1 MPNQYTKS
9 INGLL
14 EYKKYH
20 YFYKITNLINRKYYY
35 GIHST
40 DNLEDA
46 YKGSGIRL
54 NEAYNKYGVDNF
66 KKEILKYF
74 NTREEASRYE
84 KEIVTEEEVKSNDCY
99 NLTTGG
105 DKGICN
111 AFKNKHHREETKR
124 IISKKLTLPD
134 DKLVIKRRMMNKDG
148 IRKSIKIQDIN
159 EYIREGWKLGGA
171 NSSYVHT
178 QQEYLNILK
187 EKKRKR
193 IENENKIRHLNELE
207 NKRIHDILLKI
218 SLDNT
223 ISLTKF
229 GWNKIVIE
237 ILKKENINITS
248 NIRRF
253 ITSHCPEFFQ
263 NKEVYNKKS

>member
-1 MPNQYTKS
+1 MQNQYTKS
-9 INGLL
+9 TNGLL

-20 YFYKITNLINRKYYY
+20 YFYKITNLINGKYYY

-40 DNLEDA
+40 DNLDDA

-54 NEAYNKYGVDNF
+54 NEAYNKYGIDNF
-66 KKEILKYF
+66 EKEILKYF
-74 NTREEASRYE
+74 DTRQKASEYE
-84 KEIVTEEEVKSNDCY
+84 KKIVTEEEVNSDNCY

-111 AFKNKHHREETKR
+111 AFKNKHHKEETKK
-124 IISKKLTLPD
+124 IISKKLTIPD
-134 DKLVIKRRMMNKDG
+134 DKLIIKRRMMNKDG
-148 IRKSIKIQDIN
+148 IRKSVKIDDIDMYIK
-159 EYIREGWKLGGA
+159 EGWKLGGA

-178 QQEYLNILK
+178 KQEYLNILK

-193 IENENKIRHLNELE
+193 IEKENEIRYLNELE
-207 NKRIHDILLKI
+207 NRRIHDVLLKI
-218 SLDNT
+218 SLDDT
-223 ISLTKF
+223 ISLAKF

-253 ITSHCPEFFQ
+253 ITNKCPEFFE